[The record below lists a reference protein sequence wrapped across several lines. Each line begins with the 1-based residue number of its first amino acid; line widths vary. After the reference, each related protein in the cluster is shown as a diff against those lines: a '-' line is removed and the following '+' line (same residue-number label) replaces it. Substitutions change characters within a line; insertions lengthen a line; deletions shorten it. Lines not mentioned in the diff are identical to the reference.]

1 MSRTIWEMPGGIHVL
16 PDHKAESTQTA
27 IRQCSIPSR
36 LFIPLRQHIGQA
48 AEPIVSIGDH
58 VLKGQKIADSDAP
71 LFAPIHASTSGTVSD
86 IGIYPNGQP
95 SNQNELCIVIESDGL
110 DEWIAHNSISDY
122 LSLDRI
128 DLVNRIREAGIAGLG
143 GAGFPT
149 ATKLNATVTTHI
161 DTVVINSMECEP
173 YITCDDMLMRERAE
187 EIIEGAKIIQHI
199 LGANEILIGLED
211 NKPEAADTMRKAA
224 EKYQDI
230 QIMVTPTQY
239 PSGAARQ
246 TVHLLT
252 GRETPNDG
260 HTVDVGVFCIN
271 TGTAAAIY
279 RAIILGEPLVSRITT
294 VAGLG
299 VNSPGNLEV
308 RIGTPIQYLLKE
320 CDANFSSLNRVIV
333 GGPMMGFTLNDI
345 SAPCTKITNCVIAGT
360 EKDFPPPPPEL
371 PCIRCGNCAVVCPV
385 SLLPQQLYFF
395 AKGNELEKAQQ
406 YNLADC
412 IECGACSYVCPSTI
426 PLVQYYRYAKTEI
439 AIAQEEAEKAAL
451 ARTRFEA
458 RQARV
463 AKEEAEKEKRKR
475 DRLNSNADVGVEHIK
490 ERMVK
495 SITVAEVDP
504 VIALQAAANSA
515 QKKLKSAEAALAK
528 ALSLGHTNNEEMQQ
542 KVTSLRTKADA
553 AKVALENAKK
563 NAAGE

>member
-1 MSRTIWEMPGGIHVL
+1 MSRTSWEMSGGIQVL

-27 IRQCSIPSR
+27 IRQCSIPAR
-36 LFIPLRQHIGQA
+36 LFIPLQQHSGQA
-48 AEPIVSIGDH
+48 AEPIVRIGDR

-71 LFAPIHASTSGTVSD
+71 LFAPIHASTSGTIAD
-86 IGIYPNGQP
+86 IGMYPSGQP
-95 SNQNELCIVIESDGL
+95 SNQNELCIVIEPDGL
-110 DEWIAHNSISDY
+110 DEWVARNTISNY
-122 LSLDRI
+122 LNADRI
-128 DLVNRIREAGIAGLG
+128 DLLHRIREAGIVGLG

-149 ATKLNATVTTHI
+149 ATKLNATETTHI

-187 EIIEGAKIIQHI
+187 EIIEGAKVIQYI
-199 LGANEILIGLED
+199 LGANVILIGLED
-211 NKPEAADTMRKAA
+211 NKPKAADIMRNTAA
-224 EKYQDI
+224 KYQDI
-230 QIMVTPTQY
+230 QIMIAPTHY

-246 TVHLLT
+246 TVQMLT

-260 HTVDVGVFCIN
+260 HTIDVGVFCIN
-271 TGTAAAIY
+271 AGTAAAIY
-279 RAIILGEPLVSRITT
+279 RAIIQGEPLISRITT

-320 CDANFSSLNRVIV
+320 CEADFSAINRVII
-333 GGPMMGFTLNDI
+333 GGSMMGFTLNDI

-371 PCIRCGNCAVVCPV
+371 PCIRCGNCAVVCPI

-395 AKGNELEKAQQ
+395 SKGNEFAKAQQ

-426 PLVQYYRYAKTEI
+426 PLVQYYRHAKTEI
-439 AIAQEEAEKAAL
+439 AIAQEEVEKAAL

-475 DRLNSNADVGVEHIK
+475 DRISSTADVEVENVKEQVIK
-490 ERMVK
+490 SV
-495 SITVAEVDP
+495 TVAAIDP
-504 VIALQAAANSA
+504 VIALQSAANSA

-542 KVTSLRTKADA
+542 KVTSLRAKADA
-553 AKVALENAKK
+553 AKLALDNAKK